1 MSEQGACKPHF
12 PFSFL
17 CLIEILT
24 HISEVEHLS
33 AALFILAL
41 LPHFLTQ
48 PHKSH
53 GMEGLTNNPPDE
65 INELFDKQSN
75 PAACLLPFEINP
87 VLLAAPR
94 LGFRNYFFFPETCS
108 VW

>member
-1 MSEQGACKPHF
+1 MSGQGACKTHL
-12 PFSFL
+12 PFSLL

-24 HISEVEHLS
+24 HISEVEHLT

-53 GMEGLTNNPPDE
+53 GMEGLANNRPDE
-65 INELFDKQSN
+65 IIKLFDK
-75 PAACLLPFEINP
+75 
-87 VLLAAPR
+87 
-94 LGFRNYFFFPETCS
+94 
-108 VW
+108 